1 MGKNKHDAAMMRY
14 LVIPT
19 EDARA
24 AGFSEDELGHMRRNA
39 DGSQVIVHEDTLL
52 RLRAAMGLQTL
63 PSEYTGVVEW
73 TYPVYEQGS
82 PELAALLASE
92 QWDYTETADN
102 GQTT

>member
-1 MGKNKHDAAMMRY
+1 MMMRY
-14 LVIPT
+14 LILPV

-24 AGFSEDELGHMRRNA
+24 AGFSEKELSHMHRSA
-39 DGSQVIVHEDTLL
+39 DGTQAIVHEETLL
-52 RLRAAMGLQTL
+52 RLRAEMGLQTL

-92 QWDYTETADN
+92 QWDYTETAVN